1 MSHNDSVEHVS
12 KRYQTRQ
19 GWRMVLQ
26 DIDFKL
32 KKGEKIGILG
42 RNGAGKSTLIRL
54 ISGVEAPTSGENQ
67 AHDGVFLG
75 RWRFPVL
82 FRVACGYG

>member
-1 MSHNDSVEHVS
+1 MISVEHVS

-42 RNGAGKSTLIRL
+42 RNG
-54 ISGVEAPTSGENQ
+54 
-67 AHDGVFLG
+67 
-75 RWRFPVL
+75 
-82 FRVACGYG
+82 